1 MAVNMEAFNAV
12 RAAKDAL
19 GKERDSLDRSLDRER
34 IIEINRAIYELN
46 EAEIRIVGDNPYPI
60 V

>member
-19 GKERDSLDRSLDRER
+19 GKERDSLDRNLDRER
-34 IIEINRAIYELN
+34 IKNINRAIYDLN
-46 EAEIRIVGDNPYPI
+46 EAEINIVGDNPYPTT
-60 V
+60 

>member
-1 MAVNMEAFNAV
+1 MAVNREAFNAV

-19 GKERDSLDRSLDRER
+19 GKERDSLDRNLDRER

-46 EAEIRIVGDNPYPI
+46 EAEIRIVGDNPYP

>member
-1 MAVNMEAFNAV
+1 MAVNREAFNAV

-19 GKERDSLDRSLDRER
+19 GKERDSLDRNLDRER

-46 EAEIRIVGDNPYPI
+46 EAEINIVGDNPYPTT
-60 V
+60 